1 MVKKNRIAFFDADAL
16 TNQNAIATNSKNKN
30 KNKKKLQLP
39 GDN

>member
-1 MVKKNRIAFFDADAL
+1 MIKKNMIAFFDADVL
-16 TNQNAIATNSKNKN
+16 TNQNTIATNSKN